1 MLLCP
6 FCGEENI
13 DGADVCDECQQPLVF
28 LSKPRPSSQMERSLI
43 KDRVAMLSPHPAL
56 VVEDD
61 APVGAVLQMMVSRS
75 IGCVVVLKE
84 HKAVGIFSERDA
96 LTRLNTR
103 AAEFA
108 GRPVSEFMTPSPE
121 TVESHARIA
130 FALHKMDVGGYRHLP
145 VTTEGRITG
154 VISVRDILRYVTD
167 DLSSARA
174 KQPPGGP

>member
-28 LSKPRPSSQMERSLI
+28 LSKPRPSSPMERSLI

-56 VVEDD
+56 VVEHD

-96 LTRLNTR
+96 LIRLNTR

-121 TVESHARIA
+121 MVESDVRIA

-167 DLSSARA
+167 DLSSARG
-174 KQPPGGP
+174 K